1 MSETVRR
8 CKHCRVEVELVN
20 YSLGPEWR
28 HKRPGNA
35 RIGSE
40 YRYCEATVAEP
51 EQTPLER
58 IVEAALAATS
68 LPPLPERVKVAPDV
82 LDQLRAHA
90 RETTSARPSWSPPA
104 IGSLFGIPIEVDE
117 DLAPGEFR
125 VEPEGWDRR

>member
-8 CKHCRVEVELVN
+8 CKHCRVEVTLVN
-20 YSLGPEWR
+20 YALGPSWR
-28 HKRPGNA
+28 HVVPGGSF
-35 RIGSE
+35 GSE
-40 YRYCEATVAEP
+40 YLLCKLTAAEP

-58 IVEAALAATS
+58 IVDAALAATS
-68 LPPLPERVKVAPDV
+68 LPPMPERVKVAPDV
-82 LDQLRAHA
+82 LEQLKAHA
-90 RETTSARPSWSPPA
+90 RKATSARPGWSPPA